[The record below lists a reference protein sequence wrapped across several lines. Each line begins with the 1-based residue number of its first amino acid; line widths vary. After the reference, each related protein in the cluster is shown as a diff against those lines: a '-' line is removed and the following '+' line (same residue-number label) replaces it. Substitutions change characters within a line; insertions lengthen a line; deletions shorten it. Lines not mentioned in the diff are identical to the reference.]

1 MTLGSIDDI
10 RAKTEEL
17 RQRTAAIRIAEGKP
31 PEPPESFV
39 PIPLGIILAEELVP
53 FYKIAVQYAA
63 VVASG
68 ALVRVDTTKLAK
80 YRETARLARM
90 CVGINVGLIG
100 SGAERVLHTMDKINA
115 AIDEGRES
123 ETDVRY
129 EMRMLD
135 HFLHFMNRSPWED
148 GTDHKSDKPYHVQQA
163 EMKAEVCRLKNDP
176 NEYRAELDAAWR
188 HYREIEHLL

>member
-80 YRETARLARM
+80 YRETAKLASM
-90 CVGINVGLIG
+90 CVGFNVGLIG
-100 SGAERVLHTMDKINA
+100 SSVERVLHTMDKINA

-123 ETDVRY
+123 EIDVRY

-148 GTDHKSDKPYHVQQA
+148 GTDHKSDKPYHVQEA
-163 EMKAEVCRLKNDP
+163 DMKAEVERLKNDP
-176 NEYRAELDAAWR
+176 EAYQAELDAAWR